1 MKKKQFDTLVIHDL
15 EEDIFHLPTHSHTYY
30 ELVYVIK
37 GKGKHYLNNLVMSY
51 KAGDLFL
58 ISPKDQHYLDFATRS
73 RMVFIKFTEQY
84 FETNK
89 FLSPD
94 IFMKYNPETIM
105 RHQLLKE
112 EKLKFDNT
120 SKLILK
126 RIIENILDYNVT
138 GDVSSSPLI
147 FYQLF
152 SIFGLINE
160 LTAKMNIRID
170 NGLPDKEDIITYLHQ
185 HIYNPDK
192 IRIKNLASHFN
203 ISEKYFSSYFK
214 RNFEISLRDY
224 INEYRLALIEKRIES
239 GKNTI
244 KQIAYEFGFTDESHL
259 SHYFKNKKHK
269 TLGSYKLKGENSN
282 TDA

>member
-1 MKKKQFDTLVIHDL
+1 
-15 EEDIFHLPTHSHTYY
+15 
-30 ELVYVIK
+30 
-37 GKGKHYLNNLVMSY
+37 
-51 KAGDLFL
+51 
-58 ISPKDQHYLDFATRS
+58 
-73 RMVFIKFTEQY
+73 
-84 FETNK
+84 
-89 FLSPD
+89 
-94 IFMKYNPETIM
+94 M

-192 IRIKNLASHFN
+192 IRIKNLASLFN

-269 TLGSYKLKGENSN
+269 TLGSYKVKGE
-282 TDA
+282 T